1 MSLAIAEYIN
11 TENIMNESVF
21 TQLSTLGS
29 SIVLIFGILLL
40 WRRSVSTYISSF
52 RWQSV
57 VLSLVVAAIGYFGN
71 DPELY
76 IIAAFSF
83 ILKAVIMP
91 HYLER
96 MRSRLEITREVEP
109 YVNNA
114 ASLIVAGLLVIL
126 AYTITR
132 PLMLVS
138 ELPTR
143 SGIPLAMGLI
153 FVGFFVILSRK
164 KALTQIIGF
173 LVMENGIVLL
183 AALGTYGIPMIV
195 EIGVFL
201 DVLMGFLVMQVLV
214 YHIHDTFESID
225 VNQLNQLKH

>member
-1 MSLAIAEYIN
+1 
-11 TENIMNESVF
+11 MNDSIF
-21 TQLSTLGS
+21 SQLTTLGS

-40 WRRSVSTYISSF
+40 WRRSVSAYISSF
-52 RWQSV
+52 RLQSA
-57 VLSLVVAAIGYFGN
+57 VLSIVIAVIGCFGH

-76 IIAAFSF
+76 IVAAFSF
-83 ILKAVIMP
+83 LLKSMIMP
-91 HYLER
+91 YYLER
-96 MRSRLEITREVEP
+96 MRSRLEITREIEP

-114 ASLIVAGLLVIL
+114 ASLILAGLLVLL
-126 AYTITR
+126 AYTVTQ
-132 PLMLVS
+132 PVMLVS

-183 AALGTYGIPMIV
+183 AALGTYGIPLIV

-214 YHIHDTFESID
+214 YHIHGTFESID
-225 VNQLNQLKH
+225 VDQLNQLKY

>member
-1 MSLAIAEYIN
+1 
-11 TENIMNESVF
+11 MNESVF
-21 TQLSTLGS
+21 SQLSTLGS
-29 SIVLIFGILLL
+29 SLVLIFGILLL
-40 WRRSVSTYISSF
+40 WRRSIGAYISSF

-57 VLSLVVAAIGYFGN
+57 FLAIVLTLIAYFGD

-76 IIAAFSF
+76 FVAAFSF
-83 ILKAVIMP
+83 ILKVVILP

-96 MRSRLEITREVEP
+96 MRSRLEVTREIEP
-109 YVNNA
+109 YVNYA
-114 ASLIVAGLLVIL
+114 SSLILAGMLVLL
-126 AYTITR
+126 AYVVTR

-138 ELPTR
+138 TLPTR

-164 KALTQIIGF
+164 KALTQIVGF

-183 AALGTYGIPMIV
+183 AALGTYGIPLIV

-214 YHIHDTFESID
+214 YHIQGTFESID
-225 VNQLNQLKH
+225 VDQLNQLKH

>member
-1 MSLAIAEYIN
+1 
-11 TENIMNESVF
+11 MNDSIF
-21 TQLSTLGS
+21 SQLSTLGS

-40 WRRSVSTYISSF
+40 WRRSVSAYISSF
-52 RWQSV
+52 RWQSA
-57 VLSLVVAAIGYFGN
+57 VLSVVVAMIGYFGH

-76 IIAAFSF
+76 FVAAFSF
-83 ILKAVIMP
+83 ILKALVLP

-96 MRSRLEITREVEP
+96 MRTRLEVTREIEP

-114 ASLIVAGLLVIL
+114 ASLIFAGLLVLL
-126 AYTITR
+126 AYAVTHPI
-132 PLMLVS
+132 MLVS
-138 ELPTR
+138 TLPTR

-173 LVMENGIVLL
+173 LVLENGIVLL
-183 AALGTYGIPMIV
+183 AALGTYGIPLIV

-214 YHIHDTFESID
+214 YHIHGTFESINVD
-225 VNQLNQLKH
+225 QLNQLKH